1 MGRIF
6 FLTFRLKMH
15 SISLTFYS
23 FLLTLLLATG
33 GMAGEQAEPNH
44 RVADK
49 GQIDLSSEHY
59 QKLFRE
65 LEQQHNFS
73 ETKLAQLFE
82 GLRVDPKV
90 LELMDRP
97 WEAKPYYLYRP
108 LFITSSTIAK
118 GKEKLQQ
125 HRRLFDRIEAA
136 FGVDREYLVAIW
148 GVESK
153 FGANQGKFKLF
164 RTINSLFDRYPR
176 RAAFYRRELIEFLLL
191 CRKNG
196 IDPLSVSGSYAGA
209 FGQAQ
214 FIPSSFNRYAVDF
227 DGDTRTDLINSPEDV
242 FASIANYLKEFGWTL
257 HAPVYAELGDSL
269 NAELPVSIRAGKNN
283 INWRLLAHQQQ
294 VSLPRPPKEQQL
306 SIVQLELSPEQ
317 GGGMRYVAAYPN
329 FTAITEYNHSDRY
342 AMAVSEMAEAFKK

>member
-1 MGRIF
+1 MYPIT
-6 FLTFRLKMH
+6 LAL
-15 SISLTFYS
+15 YS
-23 FLLTLLLATG
+23 VLLTLLLATG
-33 GMAGEQAEPNH
+33 SIAGEKTEPID

-49 GQIDLSSEHY
+49 GLINLSSERY
-59 QKLFRE
+59 QQLFLE
-65 LEQQHNFS
+65 LEQQHNFNKAGL
-73 ETKLAQLFE
+73 EQLFE

-97 WEAKPYYLYRP
+97 WEAKPYYQYRP

-118 GKEKLQQ
+118 GKEKLHQ
-125 HRRLFDRIEAA
+125 HQLLLDRIEAA

-176 RAAFYRRELIEFLLL
+176 RTAFYRRELIEFLLL
-191 CRKNG
+191 CRTNR
-196 IDPLSVSGSYAGA
+196 IDPLSVNGSYAGA

-227 DGDTRTDLINSPEDV
+227 DGDNRADLINSPEDV

-257 HAPVYAELGDSL
+257 HAPVYAKLGNSL
-269 NAELPVSIRAGKNN
+269 HEELPVNIPTGNKN
-283 INWRLLAHQQQ
+283 INWRLLAHLQQ
-294 VSLPRPPKEQQL
+294 VNLPRPPKEQQL
-306 SIVQLELSPEQ
+306 SIVQLKQSPGQ
-317 GGGMRYVAAYPN
+317 GGGIRYVAGYPN
-329 FTAITEYNHSDRY
+329 FTALTKYNHSDRY
-342 AMAVSEMAEAFKK
+342 AMAVSEMAEAFKQ

>member
-1 MGRIF
+1 
-6 FLTFRLKMH
+6 MH
-15 SISLTFYS
+15 LITLTFYS
-23 FLLTLLLATG
+23 VVLTLLLATG
-33 GMAGEQAEPNH
+33 CIAVEKSEPTL
-44 RVADK
+44 RVADE
-49 GQIDLSSEHY
+49 GLIDLSSDRY
-59 QKLFRE
+59 QQLFRE
-65 LEQQHNFS
+65 LEQQHNFDRV
-73 ETKLAQLFE
+73 ELERLFE

-97 WEAKPYYLYRP
+97 WEAKPYYQYRT

-125 HRRLFDRIEAA
+125 HRLLFDRIEAA

-148 GVESK
+148 GVESG
-153 FGANQGKFKLF
+153 FGVNQGKFNLF

-191 CRKNG
+191 CRTNG
-196 IDPLSVSGSYAGA
+196 IDPLGVNGSYAGA

-227 DGDTRTDLINSPEDV
+227 DGDNRADLINSPQDV
-242 FASIANYLKEFGWTL
+242 FASIANYLKEFGWAL
-257 HAPVYAELGDSL
+257 HAPVYAELGNSL
-269 NAELPVSIRAGKNN
+269 HEELPSNIQAGKNN
-283 INWRLLAHQQQ
+283 INWRLLAHLQQ

-306 SIVQLELSPEQ
+306 SIVRLDRSPEQ

-329 FTAITEYNHSDRY
+329 FHAITEYNHSDRY